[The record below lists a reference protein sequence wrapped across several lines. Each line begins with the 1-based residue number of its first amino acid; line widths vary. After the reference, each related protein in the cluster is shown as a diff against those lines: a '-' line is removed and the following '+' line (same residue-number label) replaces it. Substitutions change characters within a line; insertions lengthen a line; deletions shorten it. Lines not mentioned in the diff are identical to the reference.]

1 MVFYIIYSKPS
12 RHILILHAYIQIN
25 ISMIN
30 KCKLLLRSV
39 PSWMWKLC
47 LGFILAISLSYNV
60 AQHYIINKHNEIRLL
75 LIEQIDIHETE
86 INDLNRY
93 KIGYDYITITIGLS
107 DSERAQLLDVV
118 NALNDLKNSEGE

>member
-1 MVFYIIYSKPS
+1 
-12 RHILILHAYIQIN
+12 
-25 ISMIN
+25 MIN

-47 LGFILAISLSYNV
+47 LGFILAVSLSYNV

-93 KIGYDYITITIGLS
+93 KIGYDYITITIGMS

-118 NALNDLKNSEGE
+118 NALNDLKDSEGE